1 MKLSP
6 QSSPDLVDT
15 TGIIETEDGA
25 APHACRVR
33 RVVIVT
39 SPKAGSGL
47 GRDQI
52 PRLVSLLERHSIG
65 VELTDSIP
73 KLRQWIDDACATRQT
88 DSLVVVTAGGDGTL
102 SLVADHVSPEIA
114 IVPMPLGTENLLAR
128 YFGLTATAE
137 HLFATICS
145 GRTLQIDAGRAN
157 GKMFLVVASAGFD
170 AEVVRG
176 MHLTR
181 RGHIRRIDYAGP
193 MLHAICRYG
202 FPDIETR
209 IDGELIDASPLK
221 WAMLFNLP
229 RYAANL
235 AIEPDACGDDGVLD
249 LIGFKRGSVL
259 SGLRYAGGVFCGVHR
274 NWSDVV
280 RQRGKRIE
288 LTSKIRVPYQLDGDY
303 VGRLPLSIETLP
315 GRVRLLVPRDVPDSG
330 PIWA

>member
-1 MKLSP
+1 MKLPP
-6 QSSPDLVDT
+6 QPSPDTVGM
-15 TGIIETEDGA
+15 TGIIGARDGA
-25 APHACRVR
+25 VPSVCGVR

-52 PRLVSLLERHSIG
+52 PKLVAMLEQHSIG

-73 KLRQWIDDACATRQT
+73 RLTRWIGEACEANEV

-102 SLVADHVSPEIA
+102 SLVADHVSPEIT

-128 YFGLTATAE
+128 YFGLTASAD
-137 HLFATICS
+137 HLLATIRS
-145 GRTLQIDAGRAN
+145 GRTIQIDAGRAN
-157 GKMFLVVASAGFD
+157 GKLFLVVASAGFD

-193 MLHAICRYG
+193 MFRAIRRYA
-202 FPDIETR
+202 FPDIEIR
-209 IDGELIDASPLK
+209 MDGERYHESPLK

-229 RYAANL
+229 RYAASL
-235 AIEPDACGDDGVLD
+235 AIEPDACGDDGMLD

-288 LTSKIRVPYQLDGDY
+288 LTSKTRVPYQLDGDY

-315 GRVRLLVPRDVPDSG
+315 GRVRLRVP
-330 PIWA
+330 A